1 MVDVH
6 VLFQRGGANLQQIAT
21 SPCESV
27 IIAKSDLVEGQGQS
41 WVFAPETDK
50 RAAEA
55 GQRGVK
61 SLRLSRQWLSGDLPS
76 PSYGQKR
83 NYRLNVDGPSGYQAP
98 KGF

>member
-1 MVDVH
+1 MQRRGRGGAKVSFFIRVMARVDPSVGMVDVH
-6 VLFQRGGANLQQIAT
+6 VRFQRGGANLQQIAT

-27 IIAKSDLVEGQGQS
+27 IIPKSDLVEGQGQS

-61 SLRLSRQWLSGDLPS
+61 S
-76 PSYGQKR
+76 
-83 NYRLNVDGPSGYQAP
+83 YR
-98 KGF
+98 